1 MLHCNSYRRSLSSS
15 LAIGLVLLTIVP
27 SASAQSSSP
36 LTGERLIRSLNPHL
50 SDQDPRQFAM
60 KIRTLRSD
68 EYSFFRGTTDV
79 FYSWCAKHTKDW
91 TVDRNSFVLLHGD
104 VHLGNIGT
112 RRCILDGAPTLT
124 FGLVDLDEA
133 AAGPFQL
140 DLLRGAVSLRITFR
154 ETGGELD
161 SDSWRRCVE
170 RLMAGYRETL
180 EGHVRAEQL
189 AGLHPAVGRLFAEA
203 SKDSIQK
210 HAKKYADLDARRF
223 KPVREKKG
231 VVSDLMEPAN
241 TSERAAVVRALHEAQ
256 SIDGSPLYRELGL
269 ASREAMA
276 SAVADVARWTRLGS
290 AGSQGLEKFLV
301 LLDSTV
307 LGKDV
312 PLIVELKRQPV
323 PAVVRS
329 GLLADGESEPL
340 RAQEVAAAHIALW
353 PGRPYLTGWSSIAS
367 KGYLVRAKGPWSE
380 ELSADD
386 FEGPSGINEAATL
399 MGRVI
404 GLAHRGSLHS
414 AQPTATPS
422 AQSKRENATVDLRIR
437 GIVDHLAIATEDIER
452 LGPLADAYLHA
463 NFEALQSSRDAALLS
478 DSAEAFIRQITGNR

>member
-1 MLHCNSYRRSLSSS
+1 MLHCNSYRRSLTSS

-27 SASAQSSSP
+27 PAMAQTAAP
-36 LTGERLIRSLNPHL
+36 LVAESLIRSLNPHL
-50 SDQDPRQFAM
+50 SDQDPRQYAM

-68 EYSFFRGTTDV
+68 EYAFFRGTADV

-91 TVDRNSFVLLHGD
+91 TLDRNSFVLLHGD

-112 RRCILDGAPTLT
+112 RRCIVDGAPTLT
-124 FGLVDLDEA
+124 FGLVDLDET
-133 AAGPFQL
+133 AAGPFQH
-140 DLLRGAVSLRITFR
+140 DLLRGAVSLRIAFR
-154 ETGGELD
+154 ETGGVLD
-161 SDSWRRCVE
+161 SVSWRHCVE
-170 RLMAGYRETL
+170 RLRAGYRETL

-189 AGLHPAVGRLFAEA
+189 AGLHPAVERLLAEA

-231 VVSDLMEPAN
+231 VVSDLMEPVN
-241 TSERAAVVRALHEAQ
+241 TSERSAVVRALHEAR

-269 ASREAMA
+269 VSREVMA

-307 LGKDV
+307 LGNDV

-340 RAQEVAAAHIALW
+340 RAQEVAAAHNALW
-353 PGRPYLTGWSSIAS
+353 LGRPYLTGWSSIAS

-404 GLAHRGSLHS
+404 GLAHRGSLLS
-414 AQPTATPS
+414 ARSNAMPS
-422 AQSKRENATVDLRIR
+422 AQSKRDNETVDLRIR
-437 GIVDHLAIATEDIER
+437 GIVDRLTIATEDIER

-463 NFEALQSSRDAALLS
+463 NFEALRSSRDATQLS
-478 DSAEAFIRQITGNR
+478 DSAEAFIRRITENR